1 MALSPQVKKI
11 LSISIKFILLPLLA
25 LALLYFAFSGMNLR
39 NIWEEIKEA
48 NYFYVALSFITGYT
62 AFVLIGLRWLIP
74 LDAMGYSGVSKMNS
88 IHSVTITYI
97 ANLAV
102 PRAGEVARCTALNQ
116 AEGIP
121 VSKLL
126 GTVILER
133 AIDVIMLGI
142 SIFLTIVLQYKQ
154 MEAFGYKILT
164 LRQDIPT
171 EPAISYKTII
181 IIFIVAIA
189 AFIYLFR
196 KKLRHTILYHKIVDF
211 SHGMMEGIKTITRMR
226 RKWAFVYYTILIW
239 LMYYLMIFFMS
250 YAFSQTE
257 TLSAANI
264 LYLMTVGGLAQLIPV
279 QGGIGAY
286 HTAMKIGIPILGIAA
301 ITPDIAMA
309 FATLNHATQ
318 TVMQL
323 STGALAIFF
332 ISRAKIKRSEKT
344 ENEKENMA

>member
-1 MALSPQVKKI
+1 MALSPNIKKA
-11 LSISIKFILLPLLA
+11 ISIALKFILLPVLA
-25 LALLYFAFSGMNLR
+25 LGLLYFAFSGIDIKS
-39 NIWEEIKEA
+39 IWEAIKGA
-48 NYFYVALSFITGYT
+48 NYFYVVLSFLTGYV
-62 AFVLIGLRWLIP
+62 AFVFIGLRWLIP
-74 LDAMGYSGVSKMNS
+74 LEAMGYSGVSKLNS

-102 PRAGEVARCTALNQ
+102 PRAGEVARCTAMNQ

-133 AIDVIMLGI
+133 AIDVIMLGF
-142 SIFLTIVLQYKQ
+142 SILLTIILQYPQ
-154 MEAFGYKILT
+154 MEAFGFKLLT
-164 LRQDIPT
+164 LRQDVPS
-171 EPAISYKTII
+171 EPLVSYKTII
-181 IIFIVAIA
+181 IVSVILIA
-189 AFIYLFR
+189 LFIYIFR

-211 SHGMMEGIKTITRMR
+211 SSGMMIGIKTIKHMH

-239 LMYYLMIFFMS
+239 FMYYLMIFFMS

-286 HTAMKIGIPILGIAA
+286 HTAMKIGIPILAVAA
-301 ITPDIAMA
+301 ITPEIAMA

-318 TVMQL
+318 TLMQL

-332 ISRAKIKRSEKT
+332 ISRAKAKRLEKD
-344 ENEKENMA
+344 EKSNEKVN